1 MSTNRRAFITVIG
14 AMGIVPWLNAKATP
28 AEAVEA
34 IQKILGNAQPRTG
47 RVALEISPLVENGN
61 LVPMS
66 VTVESPMTQAD
77 HVKAIH
83 VISEGNP
90 LPNVVSFYLGARAGR
105 AQVSTRIRLL
115 TSQRLWAVAEMSDGS
130 FWQGS
135 AETMVTLAACTEEV
149 LI

>member
-1 MSTNRRAFITVIG
+1 
-14 AMGIVPWLNAKATP
+14 
-28 AEAVEA
+28 
-34 IQKILGNAQPRTG
+34 
-47 RVALEISPLVENGN
+47 
-61 LVPMS
+61 MS